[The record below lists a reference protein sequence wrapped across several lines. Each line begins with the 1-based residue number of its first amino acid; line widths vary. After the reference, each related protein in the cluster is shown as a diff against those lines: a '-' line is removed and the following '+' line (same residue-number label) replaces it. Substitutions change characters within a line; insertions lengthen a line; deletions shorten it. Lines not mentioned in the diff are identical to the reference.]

1 MVARHIQ
8 ILRPVPITAP
18 RGAVWAAQAAVWV
31 ARTLRGAGAALW
43 KAFEEQGQRRAAREL
58 LSIAQRWD
66 SIDPDLARTLRVSA
80 SALVASLGHPTPQH
94 TIKEIK

>member
-1 MVARHIQ
+1 MSAQHIQ
-8 ILRPVPITAP
+8 ILRPIPLTAP
-18 RGAVWAAQAAVWV
+18 RGAVWAGQAAVW
-31 ARTLRGAGAALW
+31 AGRTLRGAGVALW
-43 KAFEEQGQRRAAREL
+43 KALEENGQRRAAREL
-58 LSIAQRWD
+58 LNIAQRWD